1 MKLILENWRKHLN
14 EISSPDQEHMAAFKK
29 VIADSQFWTL
39 SNKWADVDEMEN
51 GDTLSTP
58 AIESLMELLNQKAEE
73 LGSEIYFYLSVES
86 NIEYAMDPESPYPGY
101 PDNWLMQGQYQ
112 GPQKGKHVVW
122 LQFRPLS
129 DNYEMEEFNP
139 AALIQT
145 ISQTLNHEMV
155 HYEQLKKQAASKGLS
170 DEDAWEEL
178 ENDPKQIAP
187 EDAPHSDYISLHN
200 EIDAYAHEA
209 AEELIDKYGA
219 EEALKVIQNL
229 SADTLDD
236 YPEVSRV
243 IADYMELFKEDP
255 ETLNKFRKKLYQQ
268 IEKQSGI
275 REIFNNWRG
284 YLNEMIELDIEVGD
298 IILGGKYKNKRV
310 EVKEIGKD
318 ELGQPTINGKSILKF
333 RIEKHLPDEKKSK
346 KTLEAE
352 REDEAES

>member
-1 MKLILENWRKHLN
+1 
-14 EISSPDQEHMAAFKK
+14 
-29 VIADSQFWTL
+29 
-39 SNKWADVDEMEN
+39 
-51 GDTLSTP
+51 
-58 AIESLMELLNQKAEE
+58 
-73 LGSEIYFYLSVES
+73 
-86 NIEYAMDPESPYPGY
+86 MD
-101 PDNWLMQGQYQ
+101 
-112 GPQKGKHVVW
+112 K
-122 LQFRPLS
+122 
-129 DNYEMEEFNP
+129 FNP

-170 DEDAWEEL
+170 DEEAWEEL
-178 ENDPKQIAP
+178 ENDPKQITP

-219 EEALKVIQNL
+219 EDALNVIQNL

-352 REDEAES
+352 KKDEAES

>member
-1 MKLILENWRKHLN
+1 
-14 EISSPDQEHMAAFKK
+14 MAAFKK

-58 AIESLMELLNQKAEE
+58 AIESLMELLNQRAEE

-139 AALIQT
+139 AVLIQT

-170 DEDAWEEL
+170 DEEAWEEL

-346 KTLEAE
+346 KTLDAE
-352 REDEAES
+352 KEE

>member
-1 MKLILENWRKHLN
+1 MKLILESWRKHLD

-73 LGSEIYFYLSVES
+73 FGSEIYFYLSVES
-86 NIEYAMDPESPYPGY
+86 NIEYVMDPESPYPGY

-112 GPQKGKHVVW
+112 GPQKGKHIVW

-129 DNYEMEEFNP
+129 DNYEMDKFNP
-139 AALIQT
+139 AALIKT

-170 DEDAWEEL
+170 DEEAWEEL

-200 EIDAYAHEA
+200 EIDAYTHEA
-209 AEELIDKYGA
+209 AEELIDSYGSEKALSIIQSLSSNNLA
-219 EEALKVIQNL
+219 E
-229 SADTLDD
+229 
-236 YPEVSRV
+236 YPEISRV
-243 IADYMELFKEDP
+243 IGDYIELFKEDP
-255 ETLNKFRKKLYQQ
+255 VILNKFRKKLYQQ
-268 IEKQSGI
+268 ITRQDGLQEL
-275 REIFNNWRG
+275 FNRWR
-284 YLNEMIELDIEVGD
+284 
-298 IILGGKYKNKRV
+298 
-310 EVKEIGKD
+310 
-318 ELGQPTINGKSILKF
+318 T
-333 RIEKHLPDEKKSK
+333 RI
-346 KTLEAE
+346 
-352 REDEAES
+352 